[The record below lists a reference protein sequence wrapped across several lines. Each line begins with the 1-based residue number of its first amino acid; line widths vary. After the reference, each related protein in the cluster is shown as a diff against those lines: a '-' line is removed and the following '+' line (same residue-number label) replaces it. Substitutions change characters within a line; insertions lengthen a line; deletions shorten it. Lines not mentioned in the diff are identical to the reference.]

1 MIALELLKMNMIRF
15 LMPLNDLTLAEIE
28 ALAVM
33 AWDDQLL
40 NVSANEMAGK
50 LLLLIHFLVVLD
62 LLFLD
67 LIFNGLKI

>member
-1 MIALELLKMNMIRF
+1 MALSFLKMNMIRY

-50 LLLLIHFLVVLD
+50 LLFLIHFLVVLD

>member
-1 MIALELLKMNMIRF
+1 MALSFLKVNMIKY

-62 LLFLD
+62 LLFLN

>member
-1 MIALELLKMNMIRF
+1 MMALSFLKVNMIKY

-62 LLFLD
+62 LLFLN

>member
-1 MIALELLKMNMIRF
+1 MMALSFLKVNMIRY

-62 LLFLD
+62 LLFLN

>member
-1 MIALELLKMNMIRF
+1 MMALSFLKMNMIRY

>member
-1 MIALELLKMNMIRF
+1 MALSFLKMNMIRY

-50 LLLLIHFLVVLD
+50 LPLLIHFLVVLD

-67 LIFNGLKI
+67 LYSMA